1 MNNKGQ
7 TLVLFVILIPALIFV
22 FISLYQVGSIKI
34 EEKAIKGSIEEAL
47 EYGINNLE
55 SESLYINIKEMITSS
70 CSKIA
75 DDDIKITI
83 GDNEI
88 NIVVSIEYETFIIND
103 KVIFDYTGTVEEGK
117 LKIVENRG

>member
-34 EEKAIKGSIEEAL
+34 EEKAIKGSIEEVL

-88 NIVVSIEYETFIIND
+88 NIVVSIKYETFIIND